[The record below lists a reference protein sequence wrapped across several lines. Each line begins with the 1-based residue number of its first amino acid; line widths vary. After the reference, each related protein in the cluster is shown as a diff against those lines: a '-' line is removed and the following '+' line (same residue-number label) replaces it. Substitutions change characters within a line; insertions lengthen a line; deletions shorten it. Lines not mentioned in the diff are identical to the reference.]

1 MNAIRKF
8 LSAFKS
14 SAAGV
19 RHTTPAEAARLVASG
34 SAVLVDVREAI
45 EWKEGVAQPAVLLP
59 LSDLTGPRQKWKA
72 FLAQHRQREI
82 ILYCQAGGRAATA
95 GQLLA
100 REGYRVANVGGL
112 GAWVAAGLPTRT
124 P

>member
-1 MNAIRKF
+1 MNVFTKF
-8 LSAFKS
+8 LSALKS
-14 SAAGV
+14 GAAGV

-34 SAVLVDVREAI
+34 SAVLVDVREPN

-82 ILYCQAGGRAATA
+82 ILYCKAGGRAGNAA
-95 GQLLA
+95 QLLA
-100 REGYRVANVGGL
+100 GEGYRVANVGGFS
-112 GAWVAAGLPTRT
+112 AWVAAGLPTRT